1 MAAAENERV
10 RRIEELVR
18 RLGDIRDAQDRQT
31 AHNLMEAVL
40 ELHGAALERMMDIV
54 YESGEAGKIVIR
66 RMGGDGL
73 VSSLLILH
81 GLHPD
86 DMETRVQHALGKMH
100 GNAELL
106 GIFEGI
112 IRVRLTGSGC
122 GLRESVEVALRDAI
136 PDAEKI
142 VIEESLPSD
151 GFVPLHLVGM
161 AAPGTR

>member
-1 MAAAENERV
+1 
-10 RRIEELVR
+10 
-18 RLGDIRDAQDRQT
+18 
-31 AHNLMEAVL
+31 MEAVL